1 MTSSTRNSS
10 VQATRETARET
21 PREVA
26 RETTCRTA
34 HKAAHK
40 TSHKASS
47 HSPKSTSAFCPV
59 QKKCGGCQLLQIPY
73 EKQLE
78 QKQEEMFRLFKP
90 FSNPHTIFSPISEM
104 DEPFYYRNKVTSPY
118 VPGKKLSSHSRD
130 DKRADA
136 RQANKRGSLRKN
148 SNRTQGKGGHPD
160 REILYGMYAA
170 GTHRVIPT
178 DTCLLENKTAK
189 RIILAIKHIMQR
201 YHMEPYNE
209 DTGKGFM
216 RHAIVRVGH
225 SSNEILVT
233 VVTNESAFP
242 GSRNFCR
249 ELVKRVPDITTI
261 VQNVN
266 TRQTNVILGQEEK
279 TLYGPGFILDKLC
292 GLSFRISSH
301 SFYQVNSTQ
310 TEVLYRYAIQMAQLT
325 GTETVLDAY
334 CGTGTIGLVA
344 AKGLPETPEA
354 HAAQVIGV
362 DNIESAITD
371 AYNNARHNGIEN
383 ATFET
388 ADAGDFMKKQA
399 KAGNRIDVL
408 LMDPPRAGASEDFL
422 KATCL
427 LAPKRI
433 VYISCNP
440 KTQQR
445 DAEYLIKEGYY
456 LNRVQPVDMFPHTNH
471 TETVAVLS
479 RKSATKTFIPV
490 TVSPKDM
497 GLDEAKAQPTYENI
511 RKYVKETHGLTVS
524 TLNIAQM
531 KAECGLEMECGR
543 SGGKQQPKCPPEK
556 REAIL
561 DAFRHF
567 GMIEDDSSEG

>member
-26 RETTCRTA
+26 RETTCRTVY
-34 HKAAHK
+34 KAAHK

-90 FSNPHTIFSPISEM
+90 FSNPHTIFSPISGM

-531 KAECGLEMECGR
+531 KAECGLEMECDR

>member
-10 VQATRETARET
+10 VQATRKTARETARE
-21 PREVA
+21 VA
-26 RETTCRTA
+26 SETTCRTA
-34 HKAAHK
+34 HKATHK
-40 TSHKASS
+40 TSRKASS
-47 HSPKSTSAFCPV
+47 HSSESGATFCPV
-59 QKKCGGCQLLQIPY
+59 QKKCGGCQLLRIPY

-78 QKQEEMFRLFKP
+78 QTQEEMFRLFKP
-90 FSNPHTIFSPISEM
+90 FLNPHTIFSPISGM

-118 VPGKKLSSHSRD
+118 VPGKKLSSRSRK

-136 RQANKRGSLRKN
+136 QQANKRSSLRKN
-148 SNRTQGKGGHPD
+148 SNRAQGNGGHPD
-160 REILYGMYAA
+160 REILYGMYTA

-189 RIILAIKHIMQR
+189 RIILAIKQIMQH

-216 RHAIVRVGH
+216 RHAVVRVGH

-310 TEVLYRYAIQMAQLT
+310 TEVLYHYAIQMAQLT

-399 KAGNRIDVL
+399 KAGNRIDIL

-445 DAEYLIKEGYY
+445 DVEYLIKEGYY

-479 RKSATKTFIPV
+479 RKAATKTFIPV

-531 KAECGLEMECGR
+531 KAECGLEMECDR

>member
-1 MTSSTRNSS
+1 MTSSTRNNS

-90 FSNPHTIFSPISEM
+90 FSNPHTIFSPISGM

-242 GSRNFCR
+242 GSRNYCR

-325 GTETVLDAY
+325 GAETVLDAY

-471 TETVAVLS
+471 TENICLLE
-479 RKSATKTFIPV
+479 R
-490 TVSPKDM
+490 
-497 GLDEAKAQPTYENI
+497 QP
-511 RKYVKETHGLTVS
+511 
-524 TLNIAQM
+524 Q
-531 KAECGLEMECGR
+531 
-543 SGGKQQPKCPPEK
+543 
-556 REAIL
+556 
-561 DAFRHF
+561 
-567 GMIEDDSSEG
+567 

>member
-10 VQATRETARET
+10 VQATRKTTRKTARET
-21 PREVA
+21 PREVV

-34 HKAAHK
+34 HKASCETAHSSTHK
-40 TSHKASS
+40 TSRKASS
-47 HSPKSTSAFCPV
+47 RPSESGATFCPV
-59 QKKCGGCQLLQIPY
+59 QKKCGGCQLLRIPY

-90 FSNPHTIFSPISEM
+90 FSNPHTIFSPISGM

-118 VPGKKLSSHSRD
+118 VPGKKLSSRSRK

-136 RQANKRGSLRKN
+136 QQANKRSSLRKT
-148 SNRTQGKGGHPD
+148 SNRAQGKDALLLHSTDTNNEDFSHPIYFLSAYPHSPATSPPRSRKDKRADAQQANKRSSLRKTSNRAQGKGGHPD

-189 RIILAIKHIMQR
+189 RIILAIKQIMQH

-216 RHAIVRVGH
+216 RHAVVRVGH

-371 AYNNARHNGIEN
+371 AYNNARHNSIEN
-383 ATFET
+383 ATFEK

-399 KAGNRIDVL
+399 KAGSRIDVL

-422 KATCL
+422 KATRL

-445 DAEYLIKEGYY
+445 DVEYLIKEGYY

-471 TETVAVLS
+471 TENICLLE
-479 RKSATKTFIPV
+479 R
-490 TVSPKDM
+490 
-497 GLDEAKAQPTYENI
+497 QP
-511 RKYVKETHGLTVS
+511 
-524 TLNIAQM
+524 Q
-531 KAECGLEMECGR
+531 
-543 SGGKQQPKCPPEK
+543 
-556 REAIL
+556 
-561 DAFRHF
+561 
-567 GMIEDDSSEG
+567 

>member
-531 KAECGLEMECGR
+531 KAECGLEMECDR

>member
-10 VQATRETARET
+10 VHATRKTARETARK
-21 PREVA
+21 VA

-34 HKAAHK
+34 HKASCETAHSSTHK

-47 HSPKSTSAFCPV
+47 HSSESGAAFCPV

-90 FSNPHTIFSPISEM
+90 FSNPYTIFSPISGM

-118 VPGKKLSSHSRD
+118 VPGKKLSSHSRK

-136 RQANKRGSLRKN
+136 RQANKRSSLRKN
-148 SNRTQGKGGHPD
+148 SNRAQGKGGHPD

-189 RIILAIKHIMQR
+189 RIILAIKQVMQR

-344 AKGLPETPEA
+344 AKGLPEAPEA

-388 ADAGDFMKKQA
+388 ANAGDFMKKQA
-399 KAGNRIDVL
+399 KAGNRINVL

-445 DAEYLIKEGYY
+445 DVEYLIKEGYY

-471 TETVAVLS
+471 TENICLLE
-479 RKSATKTFIPV
+479 R
-490 TVSPKDM
+490 
-497 GLDEAKAQPTYENI
+497 QP
-511 RKYVKETHGLTVS
+511 
-524 TLNIAQM
+524 Q
-531 KAECGLEMECGR
+531 
-543 SGGKQQPKCPPEK
+543 
-556 REAIL
+556 
-561 DAFRHF
+561 
-567 GMIEDDSSEG
+567 